1 MRALLLEDYRR
12 LRVCDFP
19 DPEVGPEDVLI
30 RVKACGICGS
40 DVHGYDGSSGRRIPP
55 LVMGHEA
62 AGVIERVG
70 DQVDRFEVG
79 DHVTFDSTIYCGR
92 CAACRQGRVN
102 LCDHRMVLGVSCDDY
117 RRHGALAEYVAVP
130 QRVVY
135 RLPQGLCF
143 EHAALVEPV
152 SIAFHAVRRTSIALG
167 DSAAVVGAGMIGLL
181 VIQALRAAGC
191 GRVLAIDLVDAKLEL
206 ARQLGADDVIN
217 AGACDASAE
226 LMNRT
231 DGRGVDHSIEVVGLD
246 SSVASAMAMARKG
259 GTVTLVGN
267 LAAQVE
273 LPLQAVVTRELTLYG
288 SCASAG
294 EYPACLAMMARGTID
309 VAPLISAVV
318 PLDEAPHWFDR
329 LYEDSSGLLK
339 VLVQP

>member
-1 MRALLLEDYRR
+1 MRALLLEEYRR
-12 LRVCDFP
+12 LQVRDFP
-19 DPEVGPEDVLI
+19 NPEVGAEDVLI

-40 DVHGYDGSSGRRIPP
+40 DVRGYDGSSGRRIPP

-70 DQVDRFEVG
+70 DQVGRFQVG

-92 CAACRQGRVN
+92 CAACRQGRIN
-102 LCDHRMVLGVSCDDY
+102 LCAHRMVLGVSCDDY
-117 RRHGALAEYVAVP
+117 RCHGALAEYVAVP
-130 QRVVY
+130 ERIVY
-135 RLPQGLCF
+135 GLPNGLVY

-152 SIAFHAVRRTSIALG
+152 SIAFHAIHRTPIVLG
-167 DSAAVVGAGMIGLL
+167 ASVAVIGTGMIGLL
-181 VIQALRAAGC
+181 MLQAVRAAGC
-191 GRVLAIDLVDAKLEL
+191 GRVFAIDLIDAKLKL

-217 AGACDASAE
+217 AATCDAAAE
-226 LMNRT
+226 LMART
-231 DGRGVDHSIEVVGLD
+231 GGHGVDHCIEVVGLAN
-246 SSVASAMAMARKG
+246 SVATAMAVVRKG

-267 LAAQVE
+267 LTAQVG
-273 LPLQAVVTRELTLYG
+273 LPLQAVVTRELQLIG

-294 EYPACLAMMARGTID
+294 EYPACLDMMARGTID

-318 PLDEAPHWFDR
+318 PLDEAAHWFDR

-339 VLVQP
+339 VIVQP